1 MQLRVSQAT
10 FLCWQD
16 TVPTTQNKSQGLWEL
31 HNPLTTG
38 WKSCWLLYPSKVKA
52 NNKPSWHFFPC
63 LLLWLLHSTQRK
75 TLGDISQWSV
85 DDMTIYLWFFFF
97 FFSLQVNTGFIQE
110 KKITGWIKVLRLA
123 DKHLGGPTGWPKW
136 SHIALTWTYCILSTL
151 PFIWWPLLFLRWSN
165 DACSHQST
173 FHPPNCFHIF
183 PTSSLR
189 SCNLDHFHWAL
200 HLTFQTYFHGL

>member
-97 FFSLQVNTGFIQE
+97 SLQVNTGFIQE
-110 KKITGWIKVLRLA
+110 KKKKNYRLDKGLEAGWQA
-123 DKHLGGPTGWPKW
+123 PWW
-136 SHIALTWTYCILSTL
+136 SHWVTKMVPHSLNVNIIASYPHSHLFGDLYFFFVEAMMLVAISRH
-151 PFIWWPLLFLRWSN
+151 FIPQTAFTSFL
-165 DACSHQST
+165 H
-173 FHPPNCFHIF
+173 
-183 PTSSLR
+183 
-189 SCNLDHFHWAL
+189 
-200 HLTFQTYFHGL
+200 HL